1 MPSYFHDVAPE
12 AGGDSVLRRLQG
24 LDLTNQLN
32 RRIRDE
38 NLEGKVVLVD
48 FFCRGAGKQQADR
61 LNYLRQIQLA
71 FAKSDSSLQLLSIG
85 LGPGADSLS
94 VLRQVADSFHADP
107 DSWWLARGSRKEVY
121 GLFGRLMGTAVPDT
135 SIRAADLY
143 ARDRWVLLDKH
154 RFVRGYYSGLD
165 SADLRHCLRDISLL
179 MVEREKH

>member
-1 MPSYFHDVAPE
+1 MPSYYHDAAPE
-12 AGGDSVLRRLQG
+12 GGDSVLRRLQG

-32 RRIRDE
+32 HRIQDD

-48 FFCRGAGKQQADR
+48 FFYQGAGANQSIR
-61 LNYLRQIQLA
+61 LNYLRQVQLA
-71 FAKSDSSLQLLSIG
+71 FAKSDSALQVLSIS
-85 LGPGADSLS
+85 LRPGADSLP

-107 DSWWLARGSRKEVY
+107 DSWWLARGSREEVHA
-121 GLFGRLMGTAVPDT
+121 LFGRLMGVSPPDT
-135 SIRAADLY
+135 SVQAANLY

-154 RFVRGYYSGLD
+154 RYVRGYYSGLD